1 MFNRYE
7 IPHLHTLLS
16 WLLILFGATE
26 AARGAL
32 QLYGFL
38 PSEHALYSFTGSF
51 NNPGPYSGYLAMI
64 LPLSLYQYLSDKGIV
79 KYIPAVVGCFILC
92 LLPAGMSRSAWLAA
106 GVSCVFILMTTRNLY
121 PKRLSKGKLIVVGLA
136 TLVLLSVAAFRVYQL
151 KPASANGR
159 LFMWRME
166 CRAIAEKPFA
176 GHGIG
181 SFARAYGDAQE
192 AYFARG
198 DYAQWEEEVA
208 GSPEYAFN
216 EYLQP
221 AIELGIPA
229 TLCILAI
236 IATCFVVGIKRKRF
250 GLCGALL
257 SLAVFAFSSY
267 PMQFPLFVFSLCC
280 LLAGCVVNNKRTV
293 QLTAAALLIV
303 IGIVLAKQP
312 SEPPRRGRELFEQGH
327 ILHRKEQWK
336 ASTEVLQEALLHSCD
351 PMILN
356 IIGKNYQGEG
366 NYAEAEHWYIRSTH
380 RLPGRIYPYYLL
392 AKLYAE
398 PAYRNPAKFEQMKQ
412 IVLTKQPKVMS
423 TAIREM
429 RQELKEMTP

>member
-1 MFNRYE
+1 
-7 IPHLHTLLS
+7 
-16 WLLILFGATE
+16 
-26 AARGAL
+26 
-32 QLYGFL
+32 
-38 PSEHALYSFTGSF
+38 
-51 NNPGPYSGYLAMI
+51 
-64 LPLSLYQYLSDKGIV
+64 
-79 KYIPAVVGCFILC
+79 
-92 LLPAGMSRSAWLAA
+92 MSINSCP
-106 GVSCVFILMTTRNLY
+106 VS
-121 PKRLSKGKLIVVGLA
+121 KLIVAGIT
-136 TLVLLSVAAFRVYQL
+136 TLVLLSFAAFFVYQL
-151 KPASANGR
+151 KPASAGGR
-159 LFMWRME
+159 FFMWRME
-166 CRAIAEKPFA
+166 CRAVAEKPWT

-192 AYFARG
+192 DYIAKG
-198 DYAQWEEEVA
+198 DYAQWEENVA

-216 EYLQP
+216 EYLQL
-221 AIELGIPA
+221 AMELGIPA

-236 IATCFVVGIKRKRF
+236 IATCFVVGIKRKRY

-280 LLAGCVVNNKRTV
+280 LLAGCVVNNKKAV
-293 QLTAAALLIV
+293 QLTAAMLLIILGV
-303 IGIVLAKQP
+303 ALAKQP
-312 SEPPRRGRELFEQGH
+312 SELPRRGHELFEQGH

-336 ASTEVLQEALLHSCD
+336 ASTEVLQEALHYSCD

-356 IIGKNYQGEG
+356 IIGKNCQGEG

-398 PAYRNPAKFEQMKQ
+398 PAYRDNIKFEQMKQ

-429 RQELKEMTP
+429 RQELKGMTP